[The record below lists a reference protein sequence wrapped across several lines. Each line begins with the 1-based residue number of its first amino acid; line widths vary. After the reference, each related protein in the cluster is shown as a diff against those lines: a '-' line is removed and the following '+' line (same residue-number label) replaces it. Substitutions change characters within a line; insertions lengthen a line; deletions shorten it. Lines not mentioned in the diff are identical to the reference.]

1 MADVISNQTSRYFC
15 HQCVREVIPTLPNFI
30 CPHCHSGFIEELFN
44 FSSDDSFSVPNINQ
58 LVQQLQ
64 PPVQVTTPNVQ
75 HTNVPPVS
83 NTGNGLFH
91 FFQGLLSRTN
101 PAQSSPGHANINT
114 PNVAASLSNNRPHIR
129 PLQPNNPPY
138 YYNYGRYTAYP
149 PTRTARNPNPTL
161 GSTTP
166 AAAFDLQTL
175 LEQILDWVGTDNA
188 VFRLDPGGLLTY
200 IEYDSNDPNRQTRGG
215 TNSIFG
221 NVRDYAWGP
230 GALENIMEQLFN
242 QIEGQGIP
250 PASKDII
257 TNLPNVVIDEN
268 DLKQELQCS
277 ICMEYFKIKEKVKAL
292 PCEHYFHNDCIV
304 PWLSLHGTC
313 PICRKPVEPTTQP
326 VSNNLNHQHPH
337 EVPTA
342 YPTVPI
348 TNPPTPHT
356 VNPNYGIIRNV
367 IQNIPPL
374 PAGSTTYSAVPLS
387 DPSTQLPTIP
397 FSGTRNNLVL
407 DVANAPFQRYRYY
420 IYPSQTS
427 QTIQTRPNSNYP
439 YIVSGRPPPLPMPHT
454 PIPPLPN
461 RLNSDNPYIVSQR
474 PLGPLPPARPPPPPL
489 QIPSPRAQQYSI
501 NGHDPVTIN
510 NTQANL
516 DKDSAENVLKGKLV
530 TGPLED
536 GAGLSSASANNATT
550 NPPNIQSPGSS
561 YSMRDIN
568 HTISPG
574 ISRPS
579 VSSRTGSNHH
589 RNHPNWFSSHWPF
602 G

>member
-1 MADVISNQTSRYFC
+1 M
-15 HQCVREVIPTLPNFI
+15 
-30 CPHCHSGFIEELFN
+30 
-44 FSSDDSFSVPNINQ
+44 
-58 LVQQLQ
+58 
-64 PPVQVTTPNVQ
+64 
-75 HTNVPPVS
+75 
-83 NTGNGLFH
+83 
-91 FFQGLLSRTN
+91 
-101 PAQSSPGHANINT
+101 
-114 PNVAASLSNNRPHIR
+114 
-129 PLQPNNPPY
+129 
-138 YYNYGRYTAYP
+138 
-149 PTRTARNPNPTL
+149 
-161 GSTTP
+161 
-166 AAAFDLQTL
+166 
-175 LEQILDWVGTDNA
+175 
-188 VFRLDPGGLLTY
+188 
-200 IEYDSNDPNRQTRGG
+200 
-215 TNSIFG
+215 
-221 NVRDYAWGP
+221 
-230 GALENIMEQLFN
+230 
-242 QIEGQGIP
+242 
-250 PASKDII
+250 
-257 TNLPNVVIDEN
+257 
-268 DLKQELQCS
+268 
-277 ICMEYFKIKEKVKAL
+277 
-292 PCEHYFHNDCIV
+292 
-304 PWLSLHGTC
+304 
-313 PICRKPVEPTTQP
+313 
-326 VSNNLNHQHPH
+326 
-337 EVPTA
+337 
-342 YPTVPI
+342 
-348 TNPPTPHT
+348 
-356 VNPNYGIIRNV
+356 
-367 IQNIPPL
+367 

-589 RNHPNWFSSHWPF
+589 RNHPSNSDRDTNKVNVVGVIGEKPDNDAQNREKRSKLMDIDYD
-602 G
+602 